1 MLKSKPCV
9 HRAIDRF
16 CFFIEIGRTKDP
28 ISKSYHKAK
37 CIARSFIWKNFDIL
51 NYNIFSGQLYEI
63 AEDIFSLKLKATVM
77 KESMEGSYYVA
88 VLRLEFDNNDYV
100 RFLHKFLQ

>member
-1 MLKSKPCV
+1 M
-9 HRAIDRF
+9 
-16 CFFIEIGRTKDP
+16 FFIEIGRIKD
-28 ISKSYHKAK
+28 INNLALNH
-37 CIARSFIWKNFDIL
+37 IIRLHLVRTQFIWKNFDIP
-51 NYNIFSGQLYEI
+51 NYKIFSGQLYEI

-100 RFLHKFLQ
+100 RFLHKIASKYL